1 MLLECS
7 APHRMQRNPVTIAMS
22 VESSV
27 HEVSGP
33 VGRGFEA
40 ADKLRAA
47 FASLLPASPQ
57 LFKQD
62 VSHMSTKMFTIVRCI
77 IVNIWEIHAMKL
89 RSTFGLNLQRLR
101 RERRLSQEQLAHL
114 AGCARAYLSGAE
126 AGRRNATLDTLEAL
140 AKVLEVAPADLLK
153 DPMAMREEK

>member
-1 MLLECS
+1 
-7 APHRMQRNPVTIAMS
+7 
-22 VESSV
+22 
-27 HEVSGP
+27 
-33 VGRGFEA
+33 
-40 ADKLRAA
+40 
-47 FASLLPASPQ
+47 
-57 LFKQD
+57 
-62 VSHMSTKMFTIVRCI
+62 
-77 IVNIWEIHAMKL
+77 MKL